1 LKGSLSA
8 GLVLRLASGVRGFC
22 QGAPVEVS
30 AAEKVILEPNVIVR
44 GLIAG
49 GHGAWAAQPAIE
61 GDLELLLAEG

>member
-1 LKGSLSA
+1 
-8 GLVLRLASGVRGFC
+8 
-22 QGAPVEVS
+22 
-30 AAEKVILEPNVIVR
+30 LEPNVIVR